1 MSGFDGISGGGIRP
15 REGIVD
21 ALRSGK
27 ISGDEARL
35 RAASDALEGAFYQE
49 LFKAMRATVPES
61 GLVDGGGGED
71 AFNSMMDEHLSEVA
85 ASRNEGGIGQ
95 ALYRFFTRGSGSGS

>member
-1 MSGFDGISGGGIRP
+1 MSASDGVSGPGIRP

-27 ISGDEARL
+27 IRGDESRL
-35 RAASDALEGAFYQE
+35 RAATDALEGAFYQE
-49 LFKAMRATVPES
+49 LFKAMRSTVPQE

-71 AFNSMMDEHLSEVA
+71 AFNSLMDQHLSEVA
-85 ASRNEGGIGQ
+85 ASRNQGGIGQ
-95 ALYRFFTRGSGSGS
+95 ALYRFFMRSKGGG

>member
-1 MSGFDGISGGGIRP
+1 MSGPDGISGSGLMP
-15 REGIVD
+15 REGFVD

-27 ISGDEARL
+27 IQGEEARI

-49 LFKAMRATVPES
+49 LFKAMRETVPES

-71 AFNSMMDEHLSEVA
+71 AFNVLMDQHLSEVA
-85 ASRNEGGIGQ
+85 ASRNEGGIGE
-95 ALYRFFTRGSGSGS
+95 ALYRFFTRGGGG

>member
-1 MSGFDGISGGGIRP
+1 MSGFDGVSAGGLHP
-15 REGIVD
+15 REGVVD
-21 ALRSGK
+21 ALRSGR

-49 LFKAMRATVPES
+49 LFKAMRETVPES
-61 GLVDGGGGED
+61 GLVDGGGGEE
-71 AFNSMMDEHLSEVA
+71 AFTTLMDQHLSEVA

-95 ALYRFFTRGSGSGS
+95 ALYQFFTRVKGS